1 MGRRK
6 IAETTN
12 QQASTDTVD
21 ENKKRVTF
29 SRDLTCALTREEVE
43 ERAQEA
49 AALVERRDQKE
60 ADFKEQAKRW
70 KNEISALDVEHRIV
84 SSEVRSKSTVRPVEC
99 ERVFDYVAGL
109 VIETRTDTG
118 EVINSRKMS
127 DSERQKDLGLGDDFE

>member
-6 IAETTN
+6 SVEPEEK
-12 QQASTDTVD
+12 QRSTEPD

-84 SSEVRSKSTVRPVEC
+84 SSEVRSRTTVRNVEC
-99 ERVFDYVAGL
+99 ERVFDYTAGL

-118 EVINSRKMS
+118 EVINSRKMT
-127 DSERQKDLGLGDDFE
+127 DSERQTTMGLGDDFHE

>member
-6 IAETTN
+6 LAETTN
-12 QQASTDTVD
+12 QQASTDAVD

-49 AALVERRDQKE
+49 ASLIERRDQKE

-70 KNEISALDVEHRIV
+70 KNEIRQLDVEHRLV
-84 SSEVRSKSTVRPVEC
+84 SSEVRSRTTVRNVEC
-99 ERVFDYVAGL
+99 ERVFDYAAGL
-109 VIETRTDTG
+109 VIETRSDTG
-118 EVINSRKMS
+118 EVINSRKMA
-127 DSERQKDLGLGDDFE
+127 DAERQKDLGLGDDFE

>member
-6 IAETTN
+6 IAEATN
-12 QQASTDTVD
+12 QQASTEGSD

-70 KNEISALDVEHRIV
+70 KNEISQLDVEHRIV

-99 ERVFDYVAGL
+99 ERVFDYAAGL

-118 EVINSRKMS
+118 EVINSRKMA
-127 DSERQKDLGLGDDFE
+127 DADRQKDLGLGDDFE